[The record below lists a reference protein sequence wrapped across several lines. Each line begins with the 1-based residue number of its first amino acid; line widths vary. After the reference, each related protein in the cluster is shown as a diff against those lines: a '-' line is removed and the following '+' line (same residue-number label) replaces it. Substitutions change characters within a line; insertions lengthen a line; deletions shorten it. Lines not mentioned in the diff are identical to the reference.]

1 MKHPRLKSST
11 AQILHA
17 LTAMCMVAPLIA
29 HAQQATDLGNVNANG
44 SGDSGAVGAAAP
56 TASKSAPSQSSLDA
70 RSAQSVVSNDFVRNY
85 TSPVADFS
93 QVLQMTPGLY
103 SYSPNG
109 VGLGDTQTFFRG
121 FSDGDY
127 SVSFDGIPF
136 QDTNNPTHHSWA
148 FFPSQFL
155 GGAIVDRSPGSAA
168 TIGPANFGGSV
179 NLLSRPLEPEARN
192 SVFGSY
198 GSFNTRIV
206 GAEMETGQIGKDGG
220 SNLLINAHQMNSDGY
235 QTFNKQQR
243 DGASFKF
250 QTALTDNTALTFFGS
265 YIDLKTNTPD
275 ATAATRSQ
283 IAQFGDNYLL
293 SADPS
298 QGNYFGYNFYHVT
311 SDFDYIGLTS
321 NLGNGWKLDDKLY
334 TYSYHNQQNFNNGLA
349 LTTTSAIDKLNS
361 YRTYGNLLRISQESG
376 FGTFRTGL
384 WSEVAHTDRHQFPSD
399 PVTGIDS
406 VLPKFNEQF
415 KTTTL
420 QPFAEYEFKVNDAL
434 KITPGIKYSM
444 YRQDLTQLPDNGKT
458 VGDLGGAP
466 NVQHSADYRSVLP
479 SLDVHYMLQ
488 KNWSA
493 YVQYATGDEIPPSSV
508 FDVQGGNTTTLPA
521 ATKSKTWQIGSVW
534 KSDKYTFDVDAYHV
548 RFDNAYSSFTDS
560 TGFTS
565 FFSNGA
571 STAQGV
577 EAEGNVQLGGGFNL
591 YLNGTYGSNKF
602 ASGQWVAN
610 APSDTETMVL
620 GYSSNGWDIGWLN
633 KRVGRVFND
642 NGSTHEAVKID
653 PFTISNLFIN
663 YTIGH
668 PSMFVKQAKIQFG
681 INNLF
686 DKHSIVGVT
695 PASDTTAVP
704 SPDDTLT
711 LLPARSLSL
720 ALSLD
725 F

>member
-11 AQILHA
+11 VQILRA
-17 LTAMCMVAPLIA
+17 LTAMCVVAPMFA

-44 SGDSGAVGAAAP
+44 SGDGGAVGAAAP

-70 RSAQSVVSNDFVRNY
+70 RSAKSEVSNDFVRNY

-179 NLLSRPLEPEARN
+179 DLLSRPLEPEARN
-192 SVFGSY
+192 SIFGSY

-235 QTFNKQQR
+235 QTYNKQQR

-321 NLGNGWKLDDKLY
+321 NLGNGWKLDNKLY
-334 TYSYHNQQNFNNGLA
+334 TYSYYNQQNFNNGLA

-361 YRTYGNLLRISQESG
+361 YRTYGNLLRLSQESS

-406 VLPKFNEQF
+406 VLPKFSETF

-444 YRQDLTQLPDNGKT
+444 YRQDLTQFPDNGKT

-493 YVQYATGDEIPPSSV
+493 YLQYATGDEIPPSSV

-534 KSDKYTFDVDAYHV
+534 KSDRYTFDIDAYRV
-548 RFDNAYSSFTDS
+548 RFDNAYSSFTDN
-560 TGFTS
+560 TGFTT
-565 FFSNGA
+565 FFANGT
-571 STAQGV
+571 STAQGI
-577 EAEGNVQLGGGFNL
+577 EAEGNAQLGGGFNL

-602 ASGQWVAN
+602 ASGEWVAN

-653 PFTISNLFIN
+653 PFLISNLFIN

-695 PASDTTAVP
+695 PASTATSAP
-704 SPDDTLT
+704 SPDDMLT
-711 LLPARSLSL
+711 LLPERSLSL